1 MLCTKIVHVYS
12 PQWNGTNQAQSISE
26 LDKAVK
32 NILTISDTNEIKTLA
47 LPSIS
52 SGKLV
57 LNMKKKEEY
66 TERQIFLFSN
76 EHKLNYK

>member
-1 MLCTKIVHVYS
+1 MLCSKIIHVYS
-12 PQWNGTNQAQSISE
+12 PQWNGVNQAHSISE

-52 SGKLV
+52 SGK
-57 LNMKKKEEY
+57 
-66 TERQIFLFSN
+66 
-76 EHKLNYK
+76 

>member
-57 LNMKKKEEY
+57 LNMKKKKNIQ
-66 TERQIFLFSN
+66 RDKSFFSRTN
-76 EHKLNYK
+76 TN